1 MFGHA
6 AEVQLLQLKPAQC
19 RSSLSRRRPQ
29 PRRPS
34 QLKQR
39 QWIMSLLL
47 RPSGT
52 LLHGEERGTKSS
64 TFSRYKSVLIS
75 RGCKPQPFSPL
86 HHHHRRP
93 RRQYHLPSE
102 DVWPTHVSC
111 HYDSAYEFCEVLKP
125 IRVSLMM
132 LADTSCCERGLA
144 EYGSI
149 HDDERARL
157 AVEKVREVM
166 AVRHYGPPS
175 IAAFDPRPMYRYIM
189 GILSNPFG
197 GPTEGPQAASEPASA
212 YQRHHD

>member
-1 MFGHA
+1 
-6 AEVQLLQLKPAQC
+6 
-19 RSSLSRRRPQ
+19 
-29 PRRPS
+29 
-34 QLKQR
+34 
-39 QWIMSLLL
+39 MSLLL

-64 TFSRYKSVLIS
+64 TFSRCKSVLIS

-93 RRQYHLPSE
+93 RRQYHLPSA

-111 HYDSAYEFCEVLKP
+111 HCDSAYEFCEVLKP

-175 IAAFDPRPMYRYIM
+175 IAAFDPRPMYRSFM
-189 GILSNPFG
+189 GILSEDPQKAPKRRRNLRALIRG
-197 GPTEGPQAASEPASA
+197 IMTEAQS
-212 YQRHHD
+212 Q